1 MDLENGNTFCLQHFS
16 KKKKT
21 KSLCHLKS
29 EQKMTTKPRNTTLIY
44 LNENLNKRF
53 LEFNLNNS

>member
-1 MDLENGNTFCLQHFS
+1 MDLENGNTFCLHFS
-16 KKKKT
+16 KKKT

-44 LNENLNKRF
+44 LNKNLNKIF